1 MLSEVKERADSML
14 FRKRIE
20 KNCAYC
26 RFGTALEDCKILCTK
41 RGVVEIGSKCR
52 KFEYDPIKRIPGK
65 PKALDFG
72 KYNDVDYSL

>member
-1 MLSEVKERADSML
+1 ML

-20 KNCAYC
+20 KSCSYC
-26 RFGTALEDCKILCTK
+26 RFGTALVDSSILCTK
-41 RGVVEIGSKCR
+41 RGVVEADQKCR

-65 PKALDFG
+65 PKALNFE

>member
-1 MLSEVKERADSML
+1 MVSQTKERVDRML

-20 KNCAYC
+20 KSCSYC
-26 RFGTALEDCKILCTK
+26 RFGTALEDDTILCTK
-41 RGVVEIGSKCR
+41 RGVVDACSKCH

-65 PKALDFG
+65 PKTLDFD